1 MLPSKT
7 KPVLQV
13 QDSLSINMSGKTQL
27 CLGSSITSGLLALT
41 ELCGI
46 KEIAGILP
54 SMHDCKWSSLL
65 FPLGRIPKDA
75 LAINLALESL
85 G

>member
-13 QDSLSINMSGKTQL
+13 QDSLSIKMCGKTQL
-27 CLGSSITSGLLALT
+27 CFGSSITSGLLALT
-41 ELCGI
+41 EFCGI

-54 SMHDCKWSSLL
+54 SMHGCKWSSLP
-65 FPLGRIPKDA
+65 FPLGKIPKDA
-75 LAINLALESL
+75 LAINLAIESL